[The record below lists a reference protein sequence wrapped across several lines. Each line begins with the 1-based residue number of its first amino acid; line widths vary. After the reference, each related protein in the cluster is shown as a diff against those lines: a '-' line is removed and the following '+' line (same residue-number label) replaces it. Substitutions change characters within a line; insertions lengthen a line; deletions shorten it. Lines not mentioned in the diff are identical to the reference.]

1 MDTYHVT
8 SITTPGYDGE
18 VPNSFWLNGSDTLL
32 VLLPGLGYT
41 NQMPLMFYLRE
52 LGVVR
57 GWDLL
62 EIDYDYRR
70 VPRETTSEQWTAR
83 FVADVEPV
91 IRAAVTRGGYGKL
104 VLAGKSIGTSVMT
117 SILNHGIEAATAY
130 IWLTP
135 LLRNPHVNESVR
147 THHPS
152 IAVFGDADYAVQDV
166 DLAPLAQAG
175 VKMVI
180 APGADHGMMIPGNVA
195 ESIANIAR
203 AMQELDVW
211 LEQNVVAI
219 GENA

>member
-1 MDTYHVT
+1 MENYHVT
-8 SITTPGYDGE
+8 SITVPGHDGE

-41 NQMPLMFYLRE
+41 NQMPVMFYLHE
-52 LGVVR
+52 LAEAHR
-57 GWDLL
+57 WDLL

-83 FVADVEPV
+83 FVADVEP
-91 IRAAVTRGGYGKL
+91 ILHAAVARGGYGKL

-117 SILNHGIEAATAY
+117 SILNHGIQAATAY

-135 LLRNPHVNESVR
+135 LLRNPHVYESVK

-175 VKMVI
+175 VKLVI
-180 APGADHGMMIPGNVA
+180 APGADHGMMIPGNVP
-195 ESIANIAR
+195 ESIANLAR
-203 AMQELDVW
+203 AMQELDDW

-219 GENA
+219 GENE